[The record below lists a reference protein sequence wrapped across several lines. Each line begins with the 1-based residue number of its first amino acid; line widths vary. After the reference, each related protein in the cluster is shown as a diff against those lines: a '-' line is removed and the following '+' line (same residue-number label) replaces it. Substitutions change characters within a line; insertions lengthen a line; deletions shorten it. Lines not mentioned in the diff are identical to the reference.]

1 MKTIPLRAGDAFQR
15 FGVTLAGTYVQFRL
29 RWSTRH
35 NYFTVDMRRADGTPI
50 ALGRGLHP
58 SINLLAGLNVGLGR
72 VVLEGE
78 TPTIRNLGITNKLR
92 WYEDE

>member
-1 MKTIPLRAGDAFQR
+1 MRTIPLRAGDAFLR

-35 NYFTVDMRRADGTPI
+35 SYYTVDMRRDDGTAI

-58 SINLLAGLNVGLGR
+58 NINLLAGLNLALGR
-72 VVLEGE
+72 IVLEGE
-78 TPTIRNLGITNKLR
+78 APTIANLGITNKLR
-92 WYEDE
+92 WYPDE

>member
-1 MKTIPLRAGDAFQR
+1 M
-15 FGVTLAGTYVQFRL
+15 TLGGTYVQFRL

-35 NYFTVDMRRADGTPI
+35 SYFTVDMRRADGAPI

-58 SINLLAGLNVGLGR
+58 DINLLAGLNLALGR

-78 TPTIRNLGITNKLR
+78 APTIANLGITNKLR
-92 WYEDE
+92 WYPDE